1 MRFLSHHFIFSE
13 GSDYEDLVP
22 VFPDIL
28 NVVLA
33 ENGHFQTEEEAETK
47 EMFFESNMYDLE
59 RNRKPEGYNRKGLYR
74 IVFPIDS
81 KEFYIKTTFGKPQ
94 DLAKLCE
101 RISGMLTTKKFKF
114 TTADDYETECCR

>member
-1 MRFLSHHFIFSE
+1 MKFLSHHFIFD
-13 GSDYEDLVP
+13 GSDYKDLAP

-33 ENGHFQTEEEAETK
+33 ENNHFQSEEDIEMK
-47 EMFFESNMYDLE
+47 EMFLESNMYDLE
-59 RNRKPEGYNRKGLYR
+59 RNRKPEGYNRVGLFR

-81 KEFYIKTTFGKPQ
+81 KEFFIKTRFGKAS

-101 RISGMLTTKKFKF
+101 RISGMLTANKFKF
-114 TTADDYETECCR
+114 LAEDNYEMECCH